1 MSTRAPAEAPQA
13 AASTPELREIPGPSA
28 FGESWRRTWDLLWL
42 ISVTEFR
49 LQYTNTTLG
58 YAWSVLKPFAFF
70 GVIYLVINQVLSRF
84 AEDVNDFP
92 QKLILALV
100 LFQYFSEATNTSLR
114 SIAARE
120 SMLRKTHFPRIVI
133 PLSLNLSAAIT
144 LVFNLVGVFGILIL
158 AGVEPQAHWLLVP
171 VVVVAL
177 VGLTTTL
184 SMLLSVAFVRS
195 EDVGQGWSLTLRAL
209 FYATPILYTLTI
221 LPDWIRPLINANPLS
236 PLIEYMRVWVIEP
249 TAETPVDLLGVAE
262 GLLIPLAVAIAVAV
276 AGFVWFKR
284 DAPKIAEAL

>member
-1 MSTRAPAEAPQA
+1 MSPDAETIQRLEPL
-13 AASTPELREIPGPSA
+13 ELKPIPGPSA
-28 FGESWRRTWDLLWL
+28 FGDGWRRTWDMLWL

-58 YAWSVLKPFAFF
+58 YVWSVLKPFAFF
-70 GVIYLVINQVLSRF
+70 GVIFLVIDQVLSRF
-84 AEDVNDFP
+84 ADEVHYFP
-92 QKLILALV
+92 EKLILALV

-114 SIAARE
+114 SIQARE

-144 LVFNLVGVFGILIL
+144 LVFNLIGVFFVLIL
-158 AGVEPQAHWLLVP
+158 AGVEPEAHWLLVP
-171 VVVVAL
+171 FALIAL
-177 VGLTTTL
+177 VALTTTL

-221 LPDWIRPLINANPLS
+221 LPDWIQPLINANPLS
-236 PLIEYMRVWVIEP
+236 PLIEYMRVWVVEP
-249 TAETPVDLLGVAE
+249 SAATPVDLLGVTE
-262 GLLIPLAVAIAVAV
+262 GLLIPLAVALVIGLS
-276 AGFVWFKR
+276 GFFWFKR
-284 DAPKIAEAL
+284 DAPRIAEAL

>member
-1 MSTRAPAEAPQA
+1 MSTTAVPAQPL
-13 AASTPELREIPGPSA
+13 ELREIPGPSA
-28 FGESWRRTWDLLWL
+28 FGDSWRRTWDMLWL

-58 YAWSVLKPFAFF
+58 YLWSVLKPFAFF
-70 GVIYLVINQVLSRF
+70 GVIYVVIDQVLGRF
-84 AEDVNDFP
+84 ANGDAEFP
-92 QKLILALV
+92 QKLILGLV
-100 LFQYFSEATNTSLR
+100 LFQYFSEATNTALR
-114 SIAARE
+114 SIQSKE

-144 LVFNLVGVFGILIL
+144 LVFNLVGVFLLLIIT
-158 AGVEPQAHWLLVP
+158 GVDPQAHWLLVP

-177 VGLTTTL
+177 VALTTTL

-221 LPDWIRPLINANPLS
+221 LPDWIQPLINANPLS
-236 PLIEYMRVWVIEP
+236 PLIEYMRVWVVEP
-249 TAETPVDLLGVAE
+249 SAATPVDLLGVTE
-262 GLLIPLAVAIAVAV
+262 GLLIPLAVALVIGLS
-276 AGFVWFKR
+276 GFFWFKR
-284 DAPKIAEAL
+284 DAPRIAEAL